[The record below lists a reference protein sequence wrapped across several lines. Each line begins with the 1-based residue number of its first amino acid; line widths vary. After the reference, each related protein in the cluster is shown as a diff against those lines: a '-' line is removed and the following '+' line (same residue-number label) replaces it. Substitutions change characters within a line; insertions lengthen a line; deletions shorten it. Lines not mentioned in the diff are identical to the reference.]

1 MLYLN
6 KNEKN
11 RFKLMMERGMNT
23 LQYIMTLPMDLPL
36 WKRCASIIA
45 GLARTMKQKE
55 FDILTMISANI
66 MDQLAKDTVDK
77 FAGFKAN
84 KNKSLIKMNNGMKQ
98 FTKFSR
104 QDHKTAHP
112 FPEIIR
118 NRAVYTGEGW
128 AKDTFVCDGNPI
140 IDLKKWK
147 EFIAE
152 NDINKKEWGFTHEAF
167 GLQMSDI
174 WKISSGANQKE
185 METKLKN
192 GELLIGN
199 DVESSYL
206 SYLLALSEKIN
217 PLFRKE

>member
-1 MLYLN
+1 
-6 KNEKN
+6 
-11 RFKLMMERGMNT
+11 
-23 LQYIMTLPMDLPL
+23 
-36 WKRCASIIA
+36 
-45 GLARTMKQKE
+45 
-55 FDILTMISANI
+55 

-147 EFIAE
+147 EFI
-152 NDINKKEWGFTHEAF
+152 NKKEWGFTHEAF
-167 GLQMSDI
+167 RLQMSDI
-174 WKISSGANQKE
+174 WKISSGSNQKE

-217 PLFRKE
+217 PLFQKKMSDLFGDKHKEAPIKKQGRCQNKLRGKYRNKPIPKGAELTDTIRCLVVFDD